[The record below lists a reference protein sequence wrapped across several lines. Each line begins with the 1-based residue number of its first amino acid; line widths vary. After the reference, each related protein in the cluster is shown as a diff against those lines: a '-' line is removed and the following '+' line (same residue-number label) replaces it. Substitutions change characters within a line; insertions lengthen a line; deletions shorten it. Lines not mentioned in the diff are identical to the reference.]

1 MKKMLAGM
9 FVFGSI
15 WGLLECSLGD
25 WLQDYNLTSLMVVVA
40 VFLMAFTRRI
50 FAQPGMQAGMAFIAA
65 TLRYLNPIGGACLLC
80 ASIAILVQ
88 GFVFEAIWKIP
99 WLKYQST
106 IMKASMG
113 VISFF
118 SIASI
123 SYLATQILTPVLT
136 ATFYLSDLSGVL
148 PKIFAHALIAGLAG
162 SIVLPSTYLHIRLHL
177 KDALYYPV
185 AIAIVTFSL
194 VTVISGI

>member
-9 FVFGSI
+9 LVFGSI

-25 WLQDYNLTSLMVVVA
+25 WLHDYTLTSLMVVVA

-50 FAQPGMQAGMAFIAA
+50 FAQPGMQAGMALIAA

-88 GFVFEAIWKIP
+88 GLVFEAIWKIP

-106 IMKASMG
+106 LMRVSMG

-148 PKIFAHALIAGLAG
+148 PKIFAHSLIAGLAG
-162 SIVLPSTYLHIRLHL
+162 SVVLPATFLDVRVHI
-177 KDALYYPV
+177 KEALYYPV
-185 AIAIVTFSL
+185 AIAIVTVSWIAS
-194 VTVISGI
+194 ISGI